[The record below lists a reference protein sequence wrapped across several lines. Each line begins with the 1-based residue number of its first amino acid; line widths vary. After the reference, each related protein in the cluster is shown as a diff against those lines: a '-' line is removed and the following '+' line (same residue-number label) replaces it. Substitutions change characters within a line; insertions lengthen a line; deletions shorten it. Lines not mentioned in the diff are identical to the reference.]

1 MAQFETWYF
10 IKDGVLYKHYE
21 NDGHRAMNRG
31 LEKEDMP
38 ICSVEEVK
46 EKYPEL
52 LKLVENKN
60 GLC

>member
-1 MAQFETWYF
+1 MAQYETWYF

-46 EKYPEL
+46 EKYP
-52 LKLVENKN
+52 
-60 GLC
+60 

>member
-10 IKDGVLYKHYE
+10 IRDGVLYKHYE
-21 NDGHRAMNRG
+21 NDGYRAMNRG

-38 ICSVEEVK
+38 ICSVEEAK

-52 LKLVENKN
+52 LELVENKN
-60 GLC
+60 GLR